1 MKTWIFPGQGSQK
14 KGMGLE
20 LFDQYQDFVAG
31 AEEILGYSVRQLCLE
46 NPQER
51 LQQTFYTQP
60 AMYIVNA
67 LSFFHTQEQAGTL
80 PDFVAGHSLGEY
92 NALLAA
98 GAFDFSTGLRLVQR
112 RAQLMHEAA
121 EAADGTMAAVVNL
134 QPDQL
139 RTLLAENGFDRIDIA
154 NLNAPLQTVIAG
166 IRSDIVQAVDML
178 QKLDAVRC
186 LLLKVSGA
194 FHSRYM
200 APAQQEFADF
210 ISEMS
215 FGKLTIPVIS
225 NVTARPYRQENIGKN
240 LVAQITRSV
249 NWVGSIQYL
258 LQQGKMEFQE
268 LGPGTVLTKLVEKIR
283 TDMPDTP
290 SSLVS
295 PGTIDRTGTSAPLR
309 STPLIPDSLGC
320 REFRED
326 YGIKYA
332 YVTGGM
338 AKGIASA
345 KLVICMA
352 RAGMLGYFGTGGLGL
367 SEIKT
372 AIRQIQQELR
382 KGEAYGMNLLHNPA
396 QPRREMETVDLFL
409 NAGIRYVEA
418 AAFMQMTPAL
428 VKFRLKGLHRNASGE
443 IVSPHRIMAK
453 LSRPEISDIFLRPAP
468 DKLVAALL
476 KEGDISPDEAELARF
491 VPMADDLC
499 VESDSAGH
507 TDMGI
512 MTALLPSILRQR
524 DRLNK
529 QYRYAKKI
537 RVGAAGGIGTP
548 EAAGAAFLLGA
559 DFILTGSVNQCSVE
573 AGTADVVKDIL
584 QRLDVQDTEY
594 APAGDMFELG
604 AKVQVVR
611 KGLFFPARANKL
623 YDLYRYC
630 GSLDELD
637 TKTAGQIQEK
647 YFHRSFDEVYAETKD
662 YYLRVMPEQIER
674 AERNPKV
681 KMALVFKWYFTHAMR
696 VAIQGNPEYKVD
708 YQIHCGPT
716 MGAFNQWVQGT
727 VLEDWHNRH
736 VDRIAEQLMQ
746 ETAAFLTRQCGM
758 LDALRG

>member
-1 MKTWIFPGQGSQK
+1 
-14 KGMGLE
+14 
-20 LFDQYQDFVAG
+20 
-31 AEEILGYSVRQLCLE
+31 
-46 NPQER
+46 
-51 LQQTFYTQP
+51 
-60 AMYIVNA
+60 
-67 LSFFHTQEQAGTL
+67 
-80 PDFVAGHSLGEY
+80 
-92 NALLAA
+92 
-98 GAFDFSTGLRLVQR
+98 
-112 RAQLMHEAA
+112 
-121 EAADGTMAAVVNL
+121 
-134 QPDQL
+134 
-139 RTLLAENGFDRIDIA
+139 
-154 NLNAPLQTVIAG
+154 
-166 IRSDIVQAVDML
+166 
-178 QKLDAVRC
+178 
-186 LLLKVSGA
+186 
-194 FHSRYM
+194 
-200 APAQQEFADF
+200 
-210 ISEMS
+210 
-215 FGKLTIPVIS
+215 
-225 NVTARPYRQENIGKN
+225 
-240 LVAQITRSV
+240 
-249 NWVGSIQYL
+249 
-258 LQQGKMEFQE
+258 
-268 LGPGTVLTKLVEKIR
+268 
-283 TDMPDTP
+283 
-290 SSLVS
+290 
-295 PGTIDRTGTSAPLR
+295 
-309 STPLIPDSLGC
+309 
-320 REFRED
+320 
-326 YGIKYA
+326 
-332 YVTGGM
+332 
-338 AKGIASA
+338 
-345 KLVICMA
+345 
-352 RAGMLGYFGTGGLGL
+352 
-367 SEIKT
+367 
-372 AIRQIQQELR
+372 
-382 KGEAYGMNLLHNPA
+382 MNLLHNPA

-409 NAGIRYVEA
+409 NAGIRYVEE

-476 KEGDISPDEAELARF
+476 EAGDVSPDEAELARL

-524 DRLNK
+524 DRLSK
-529 QYRYAKKI
+529 EYKYAKKI

-637 TKTAGQIQEK
+637 TRTAGQIQEK
-647 YFHRSFDEVYAETKD
+647 YFHRSFDEVYAETKG

-674 AERNPKV
+674 AEQNPKV

-696 VAIQGNPEYKVD
+696 VAIQGNPGYKVD

-716 MGAFNQWVQGT
+716 MGAFNQWVKGT

-736 VDRIAEQLMQ
+736 VDHIAEQLME